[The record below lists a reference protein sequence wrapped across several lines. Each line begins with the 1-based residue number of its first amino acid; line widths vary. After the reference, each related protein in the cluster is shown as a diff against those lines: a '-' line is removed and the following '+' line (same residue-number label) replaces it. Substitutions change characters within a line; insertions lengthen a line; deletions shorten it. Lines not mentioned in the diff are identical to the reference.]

1 LVQSNVMLCPRGR
14 LDLLIRVAS
23 MLICFD
29 GDVLNSQHEIKRFL
43 LETDKPLTSLLPSSA
58 TIGRALVSLLF
69 CPDHAEQMKQGEL
82 GASLVHS
89 FENLFGYNVLDWMP
103 LDGGEP
109 HRLTAAAHAAILE
122 HAPDLDRVRAIV
134 TKPLL
139 NAFSKLMTLQGTM
152 AADRFLCEAG
162 WKSGILPQ

>member
-1 LVQSNVMLCPRGR
+1 
-14 LDLLIRVAS
+14 
-23 MLICFD
+23 
-29 GDVLNSQHEIKRFL
+29 
-43 LETDKPLTSLLPSSA
+43 
-58 TIGRALVSLLF
+58 
-69 CPDHAEQMKQGEL
+69 MKQGEL

-139 NAFSKLMTLQGTM
+139 NAFSKLMTLQGAWAIVGLRNVKGTNM
-152 AADRFLCEAG
+152 
-162 WKSGILPQ
+162 SGTTRNCL